1 MMSSSNIIKQNSA
14 EVRNF
19 EKFTFETILHAADS
33 TRQTAQTPVFV
44 PFLETL
50 PGHSAPTADQ
60 NSPLAD
66 SKDQASHE
74 QIVPELPVLVG
85 IPEEVHAQQVHE
97 AHEKGF
103 EEGKR
108 QAERGLAN
116 VFKALRDAVEEL
128 VSLKEHVLRASEED
142 LLKLAVMIARKV
154 IHQEIATDR
163 LILAKVVSA
172 AVSNASDRDEL
183 IIRLNPED
191 HRLVS
196 AHKHLYLNGCND
208 ERLVELR
215 ADEVI
220 PPGGCIVDTVMG
232 EIDARTDSQI
242 DEILRRL
249 LDEKTSFMS
258 LPATLAGEREHHAY
272 EEN

>member
-1 MMSSSNIIKQNSA
+1 MSSSNIIKQNPVEGQS
-14 EVRNF
+14 F
-19 EKFTFETILHAADS
+19 EKFSFETLLQASDVKRPAA
-33 TRQTAQTPVFV
+33 QGAVFV
-44 PFLETL
+44 PFLDTIF
-50 PGHSAPTADQ
+50 ADVNQ
-60 NSPLAD
+60 SPDQRPQGEFYEEPSSQELRD
-66 SKDQASHE
+66 S
-74 QIVPELPVLVG
+74 ELPVLMG
-85 IPEEVHAQQVHE
+85 IAEEVHLQQVQE
-97 AHEKGF
+97 SYEKGF

-116 VFKALRDAVEEL
+116 VFKALRDAVEDL
-128 VSLKEHVLRASEED
+128 TGLKEQVLRASEED

-154 IHQEIATDR
+154 IHQEISLDR

-183 IIRLNPED
+183 VIRLNPED

-208 ERLVELR
+208 DRCVELR
-215 ADEVI
+215 ADDVI
-220 PPGGCIVDTVMG
+220 APGGCIVDTVMG
-232 EIDARTDSQI
+232 EIDARTDSQV

-249 LDEKTSFMS
+249 LEEKTSLMS
-258 LPATLAGEREHHAY
+258 LTATLVGEREQHAY

>member
-1 MMSSSNIIKQNSA
+1 MSSSNIIKQNAAGSQKF
-14 EVRNF
+14 ERFNF
-19 EKFTFETILHAADS
+19 EAMQRTTDPERPAA
-33 TRQTAQTPVFV
+33 PVATFV
-44 PFLETL
+44 PFLNSLLADAVPDQEQPAHGEFNDDQSVYEL
-50 PGHSAPTADQ
+50 CKSAPVVT
-60 NSPLAD
+60 
-66 SKDQASHE
+66 
-74 QIVPELPVLVG
+74 G
-85 IPEEVHAQQVHE
+85 IPEEIHE
-97 AHEKGF
+97 QLVQESYEKGF

-128 VSLKEHVLRASEED
+128 TDLKEHVLRASEED

-183 IIRLNPED
+183 VIRLNPED

-215 ADEVI
+215 ADDVVA
-220 PPGGCIVDTVMG
+220 PGGCIVDTVMG
-232 EIDARTDSQI
+232 EIDARTDSQV
-242 DEILRRL
+242 DEIFRGL
-249 LDEKTSFMS
+249 LEEKTSFMS
-258 LPATLAGEREHHAY
+258 LTAPLAGEREHHAY

>member
-1 MMSSSNIIKQNSA
+1 MSSSNIIKQNTASA
-14 EVRNF
+14 QKF
-19 EKFTFETILHAADS
+19 ERFKFEAMQQKIDAE
-33 TRQTAQTPVFV
+33 RPVPPPATFV
-44 PFLETL
+44 PFL
-50 PGHSAPTADQ
+50 
-60 NSPLAD
+60 NSLLAD
-66 SKDQASHE
+66 AELNQEQPVFGECNEDQS
-74 QIVPELPVLVG
+74 VYELCTTDSAVMVG
-85 IPEEVHAQQVHE
+85 IPEEVHEQQVQE
-97 AHEKGF
+97 SYEKGF

-128 VSLKEHVLRASEED
+128 TDLKEHVLRASEED

-183 IIRLNPED
+183 VIRLNPED

-208 ERLVELR
+208 DRLIELR

-220 PPGGCIVDTVMG
+220 APGGCIVDTVMG
-232 EIDARTDSQI
+232 EIDARTDSQV
-242 DEILRRL
+242 DEIFRRL
-249 LDEKTSFMS
+249 LEEKTGFMS
-258 LPATLAGEREHHAY
+258 LSAPLAEEREYHAY

>member
-14 EVRNF
+14 EVHNF
-19 EKFTFETILHAADS
+19 KKYNFETILHTADS
-33 TRQTAQTPVFV
+33 TRQTTQAAVFV

-50 PGHSAPTADQ
+50 SGHSTPTAEQGSHLVD
-60 NSPLAD
+60 NE
-66 SKDQASHE
+66 DQASQE
-74 QIVPELPVLVG
+74 QLAPELPVQIG
-85 IPEEVHAQQVHE
+85 IPEEVHAQQVQE

-103 EEGKR
+103 EDGKR

-116 VFKALRDAVEEL
+116 VFKALRDAVEDL

-154 IHQEIATDR
+154 IHQEITTDR

-172 AVSNASDRDEL
+172 AISNASDRDEL
-183 IIRLNPED
+183 VIRLNPED

-196 AHKHLYLNGCND
+196 AHKHLYLSGCND
-208 ERLVELR
+208 DRLVELR

-220 PPGGCIVDTVMG
+220 APGGCIVDTVMG
-232 EIDARTDSQI
+232 EIDARTDSQV

-249 LDEKTSFMS
+249 LEEKTTFMS
-258 LPATLAGEREHHAY
+258 LPAPLAGEREHHAY
-272 EEN
+272 DEN

>member
-1 MMSSSNIIKQNSA
+1 MSSSNIIKQNSA
-14 EVRNF
+14 GAQRFERFNF
-19 EKFTFETILHAADS
+19 ETVQQHSDAERPAAQVA
-33 TRQTAQTPVFV
+33 TFV
-44 PFLETL
+44 PFLDALFAGSGL
-50 PGHSAPTADQ
+50 PEEPLGQGDPIEGHATPG
-60 NSPLAD
+60 
-66 SKDQASHE
+66 
-74 QIVPELPVLVG
+74 VPEPGAVVTIG
-85 IPEEVHAQQVHE
+85 IPEEVHLQQVQE
-97 AHEKGF
+97 SYEQGF

-128 VSLKEHVLRASEED
+128 TDLKEHVFRSSEED
-142 LLKLAVMIARKV
+142 LLQLAVMIARKV

-183 IIRLNPED
+183 VIRLNPED

-220 PPGGCIVDTVMG
+220 APGGCIVDTVMG
-232 EIDARTDSQI
+232 EIDARTDSQV
-242 DEILRRL
+242 DEIFRKL
-249 LDEKTSFMS
+249 LEEKTSFMR

>member
-1 MMSSSNIIKQNSA
+1 MSSSNIIKPNSA
-14 EVRNF
+14 DQQRF
-19 EKFTFETILHAADS
+19 ERFNFETIQQQSELIRPAAS
-33 TRQTAQTPVFV
+33 VSSFV
-44 PFLETL
+44 PFLESIFPAQDLAQNQNTYEDS
-50 PGHSAPTADQ
+50 GEDQ
-60 NSPLAD
+60 SVQEQREPE
-66 SKDQASHE
+66 QA
-74 QIVPELPVLVG
+74 VTVG
-85 IPEEVHAQQVHE
+85 IPEEIHEQKVHE
-97 AHEKGF
+97 SYEKGF

-128 VSLKEHVLRASEED
+128 TTLKEQVLRASEED

-172 AVSNASDRDEL
+172 AVSNTSDRDEL
-183 IIRLNPED
+183 VIRLNPED

-215 ADEVI
+215 ADDVI
-220 PPGGCIVDTVMG
+220 APGGCIVDTVMG
-232 EIDARTDSQI
+232 EIDARTDSQV
-242 DEILRRL
+242 DEIFRRL
-249 LDEKTSFMS
+249 LEEKTSLMS
-258 LPATLAGEREHHAY
+258 LPAQLAGEREHHAY
-272 EEN
+272 DEN

>member
-1 MMSSSNIIKQNSA
+1 MSSSNIIKQNSA
-14 EVRNF
+14 GAQKFEPFNF
-19 EKFTFETILHAADS
+19 EAISLRTDVERPAE
-33 TRQTAQTPVFV
+33 PVASFV
-44 PFLETL
+44 PFL
-50 PGHSAPTADQ
+50 
-60 NSPLAD
+60 NSLLAD
-66 SKDQASHE
+66 AQLNREQPAHGECSDDQPVTEFSE
-74 QIVPELPVLVG
+74 PEPVVTVG
-85 IPEEVHAQQVHE
+85 IPEEVHEQQVQE
-97 AHEKGF
+97 SYEKGF

-128 VSLKEHVLRASEED
+128 TDLKEHVLRSSEED
-142 LLKLAVMIARKV
+142 LLELAVMIARKV

-183 IIRLNPED
+183 VIRLNPED
-191 HRLVS
+191 HRMVS

-220 PPGGCIVDTVMG
+220 APGGCIVDTVMG
-232 EIDARTDSQI
+232 EIDARTDSQV
-242 DEILRRL
+242 DEIFRGL
-249 LDEKTSFMS
+249 LEEKKSFMS
-258 LPATLAGEREHHAY
+258 LPAPLAGEREHHAY

>member
-1 MMSSSNIIKQNSA
+1 MSSSNIIKQNSA
-14 EVRNF
+14 GAQKFERFNF
-19 EKFTFETILHAADS
+19 EAMQQYTDAERPAAAAA
-33 TRQTAQTPVFV
+33 TFV
-44 PFLETL
+44 PFL
-50 PGHSAPTADQ
+50 
-60 NSPLAD
+60 NSLLAD
-66 SKDQASHE
+66 AELKQDKPANGEGNDDQP
-74 QIVPELPVLVG
+74 VYELCQAEPVVTAG
-85 IPEEVHAQQVHE
+85 IPEDVHEQQVQE
-97 AHEKGF
+97 SYEKGF
-103 EEGKR
+103 AEGKR

-128 VSLKEHVLRASEED
+128 TDLKEHIYRASEED
-142 LLKLAVMIARKV
+142 ILELAVMIARKV

-183 IIRLNPED
+183 VIRLNPED

-215 ADEVI
+215 ADDVI
-220 PPGGCIVDTVMG
+220 APGGCIVDTVMG
-232 EIDARTDSQI
+232 EIDARTDSQV
-242 DEILRRL
+242 DEIFRRL
-249 LDEKTSFMS
+249 LEEKKSFMS
-258 LPATLAGEREHHAY
+258 LPAALAGEREHHAY

>member
-1 MMSSSNIIKQNSA
+1 MSSSNIIKSKAA
-14 EVRNF
+14 EGQRF
-19 EKFTFETILHAADS
+19 ERFDFETILQRDDMRRPVAAMSAFVPYLDSILGDSNQAPGFRAHSESDADPAADEMHES
-33 TRQTAQTPVFV
+33 EMMV
-44 PFLETL
+44 P
-50 PGHSAPTADQ
+50 
-60 NSPLAD
+60 
-66 SKDQASHE
+66 
-74 QIVPELPVLVG
+74 IG
-85 IPEEVHAQQVHE
+85 IPEEVHEQKIQE
-97 AHEKGF
+97 SYEKGF

-116 VFKALRDAVEEL
+116 VFKALRDAVEDL
-128 VSLKEHVLRASEED
+128 VTLKEQVLRASEED
-142 LLKLAVMIARKV
+142 LLKLSVMIARKV
-154 IHQEIATDR
+154 IHQEISIDR
-163 LILAKVVSA
+163 LILAKVVAA

-183 IIRLNPED
+183 VIRLNPED

-215 ADEVI
+215 ADDVI
-220 PPGGCIVDTVMG
+220 APGGCIVDTVMG
-232 EIDARTDSQI
+232 EIDARTDSQV

-249 LDEKTSFMS
+249 LEEKTSLMS